1 MFKAA
6 FGYPILAVAVLL
18 IAIGGFAAAVLT
30 FPGAALFSL
39 AQFLLGDERLKQ
51 LRLGGWN
58 D

>member
-39 AQFLLGDERLKQ
+39 E
-51 LRLGGWN
+51 
-58 D
+58 